1 MHTPL
6 DFQAGLLE
14 NNIVKYIY
22 FLKIFKFLNN
32 FTNINLHLIMRIFG
46 LQLITVLLIICKGK
60 ALSKM

>member
-14 NNIVKYIY
+14 NNIVKYI
-22 FLKIFKFLNN
+22 FFKEIFKLNN